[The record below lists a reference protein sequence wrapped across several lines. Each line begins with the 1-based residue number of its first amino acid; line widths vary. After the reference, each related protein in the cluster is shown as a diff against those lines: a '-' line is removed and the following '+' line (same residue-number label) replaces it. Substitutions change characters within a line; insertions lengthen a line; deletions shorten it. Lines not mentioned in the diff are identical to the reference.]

1 MSGGATAAT
10 VSLLGRG
17 QLLIEVWRD
26 MQVDMETVVAATREH
41 VSAQLEDEAVVLGL
55 AKGMYYGMGEVAARI
70 WGLLQEPRL
79 LGEVRDVVV
88 AEFEV
93 SPEQAA
99 ADIVAFVDELIAEG
113 LAEVQDEPAQ

>member
-1 MSGGATAAT
+1 MSGGAIAAT

-17 QLLIEVWRD
+17 RLLIEVQRD

-70 WGLLQEPRL
+70 WALLQEPRS

-93 SPEQAA
+93 SPEEAA
-99 ADIVAFVDELIAEG
+99 VDIAAFVDELIAEG
-113 LAEVQDEPAQ
+113 LAEVQDEPVQ